1 MVARL
6 TNLNPNIATI
16 PVKPSPLDP
25 TIVKPP
31 LVTKLPEP
39 TPDISLPPR
48 LGRPPTANDLII
60 KRTFDGL
67 TPEAA
72 AGKIKAALKNGVA
85 PQNQALVDQT
95 VTARVRDMQVALNN
109 VFTPGT
115 PNRKFLD
122 AQLPAS
128 LRVLGSLS
136 QSNPVVYEVT
146 KQGQPPKYYTKGWS
160 GSFVELP
167 KPPVQVVMQAQ
178 ISLEPRGLKMNYPT
192 WANKALEG
200 QLTTITEG

>member
-6 TNLNPNIATI
+6 TNLPNVTLSPVNPTLTT
-16 PVKPSPLDP
+16 PVKPPVLRPLP
-25 TIVKPP
+25 A
-31 LVTKLPEP
+31 P

-48 LGRPPTANDLII
+48 LGRPPTTNDLII

-72 AGKIKAALKNGVA
+72 AGKIKAALKNSVA

-122 AQLPAS
+122 AQMPAS
-128 LRVLGSLS
+128 LRVIGSLS

-146 KQGQPPKYYTKGWS
+146 KQGQPPKYFTRGWS

-178 ISLEPRGLKMNYPT
+178 ITLEPRGIKMNYPT